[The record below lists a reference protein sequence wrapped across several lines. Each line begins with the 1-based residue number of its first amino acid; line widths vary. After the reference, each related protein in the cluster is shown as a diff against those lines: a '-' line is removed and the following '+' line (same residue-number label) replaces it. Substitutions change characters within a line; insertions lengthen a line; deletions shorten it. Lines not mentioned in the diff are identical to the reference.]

1 MNVEDGEEEGSAT
14 SSVGVQY
21 EKTYPTTNRGF
32 LHTTVEQEKKHNNKI
47 GRYSKND
54 TRLTTTNKC
63 VSKKKKHRKRTK
75 RTKVTGISNSI
86 ASMDQGKAGKTRKN

>member
-54 TRLTTTNKC
+54 NEIDDNQQMCLE
-63 VSKKKKHRKRTK
+63 KKEAQEKDETYQSHR
-75 RTKVTGISNSI
+75 NF
-86 ASMDQGKAGKTRKN
+86 Q